1 MTYSLNLRL
10 IKHKRKNKKITL
22 EEMANALGLSSKSD
36 YFKRETGITK
46 FKSTELPI
54 ISNRLGIPIEKI
66 FTSKVEKTETKVRP

>member
-10 IKHKRKNKKITL
+10 IKSKRKNKKITL

-36 YFKRETGITK
+36 YFKREAGITK

-54 ISNRLGIPIEKI
+54 VSNQLGIPIEKI
-66 FTSKVEKTETKVRP
+66 FTSKVEKIETKRS